1 MRCSLCKVGILIF
14 VTGVLFACSG
24 NIDTKPRLFSVDSL
38 LSAQAGYLAEH
49 GVILKKSTSLG
60 DAREEVS
67 LTPKDAAAW
76 KKELEIFAALEV
88 INKPLNRDAYHLESL
103 SDEKSNLLVK
113 SITTSADLPVRY
125 LKVYYHNT
133 PEKVRK
139 IEAEYQEANSL
150 YRSVRILKM
159 EFQEVGEVPAITSY
173 SIEGG
178 QKMFLG
184 DSVRYVIS
192 GALAIPK

>member
-1 MRCSLCKVGILIF
+1 MRSLCKVGILIF
-14 VTGVLFACSG
+14 VARVLSACSG
-24 NIDTKPRLFSVDSL
+24 NVDTTPKLYSVDSL
-38 LSAQAGYLAEH
+38 LSSQAGYLAEH

-60 DAREEVS
+60 DASEEVS

-76 KKELEIFAALEV
+76 KKELEIFAALEI

-103 SDEKSNLLVK
+103 SDAKSNLLVK

-125 LKVYYHNT
+125 LKVYYQNA
-133 PEKVRK
+133 PENVRK
-139 IEAEYQEANSL
+139 IEAEYEEDNSL

-159 EFQEVGEVPAITSY
+159 EFQEVGDVPAITSY

-184 DSVRYVIS
+184 DSVKYVIS
-192 GALAIPK
+192 GALSIPK